1 MVKVGNFPIMHCVGP
16 QTIPSILLL
25 LFEKLLLEI
34 LLALDL
40 VASINKTLREPWYLN
55 FQE

>member
-40 VASINKTLREPWYLN
+40 AASINKTLREPWYLIS
-55 FQE
+55 